1 MPGLRAPSPL
11 VSVAAGVW
19 CTVVQGLGIRILGLC
34 RLLSILT
41 HRVAVAR
48 VLISGGGGNIMPD
61 FLSTF
66 VNK

>member
-19 CTVVQGLGIRILGLC
+19 CEGWIAGYQDIGPRC
-34 RLLSILT
+34 LLSILT
-41 HRVAVAR
+41 HRLAVAR

>member
-1 MPGLRAPSPL
+1 MISTGLSVSRCVELRAGYEDIGPL
-11 VSVAAGVW
+11 
-19 CTVVQGLGIRILGLC
+19 
-34 RLLSILT
+34 LLSILT

>member
-1 MPGLRAPSPL
+1 MPGRRAPSPL
-11 VSVAAGVW
+11 VSVSAGV
-19 CTVVQGLGIRILGLC
+19 CGAGAGYQDIGPRC
-34 RLLSILT
+34 LLSILT
-41 HRVAVAR
+41 HRLAVAR